1 MNALK
6 YRALIDSAL
15 GATRF
20 YKLTMLGMLAIT
32 FAMLVLTISMA
43 NSERTIIVPPTIE
56 KSFWV
61 ERDNVSREYLEQMG
75 LFIAQLELTVS
86 PVSHKYQSEM
96 LLRHVHPS
104 VYGQLQSSLGAA
116 GEALRRDNVSTWFA
130 PRSTLVDA
138 KNKRMSIA
146 GELTT
151 YVGDKV
157 AGKETKNYLIE
168 FIYADSKLY
177 LKTFTETNANDQ
189 FTDTPDPKNAAAG
202 GAASS

>member
-1 MNALK
+1 MNAAK
-6 YRALIDSAL
+6 YRALVDGAL
-15 GATRF
+15 GAARF
-20 YKLTMLGMLAIT
+20 YKLTMLGMLGVT
-32 FAMLVLTISMA
+32 LAMLILTINMA
-43 NSERTIIVPPTIE
+43 NSERTIIVPPTID

-104 VYGQLQSSLGAA
+104 VYGQLQASLGAA
-116 GEALRRDNVSTWFA
+116 GEALRRDNVATWFS

-138 KNKRMSIA
+138 KNKRMVIA
-146 GELTT
+146 GELIT

-157 AGKETKNYLIE
+157 ASKENKNYLIE
-168 FIYADSKLY
+168 FVYADAKLY
-177 LKTFTETNANDQ
+177 LKTFTETKPNEQ
-189 FTDTPDPKNAAAG
+189 LTDTPDQKNAAAVN
-202 GAASS
+202 ASSS